1 MVLDNRL
8 FFKPKLL
15 LLPLNMQRNTLAF
28 ILQQSNVLPS
38 ESLEKLIV
46 SLEEIKE
53 LKDWRAAYVN
63 ILQSKVN
70 DLKKVQREKLNRSD
84 QGDREDINF
93 FYLNCI
99 TEESKSRFDEL
110 IKKNQMAESSR
121 SIPWLS
127 QQQVHEI
134 RKRNV
139 SLKIQEFI

>member
-1 MVLDNRL
+1 
-8 FFKPKLL
+8 
-15 LLPLNMQRNTLAF
+15 MQRNTLAF